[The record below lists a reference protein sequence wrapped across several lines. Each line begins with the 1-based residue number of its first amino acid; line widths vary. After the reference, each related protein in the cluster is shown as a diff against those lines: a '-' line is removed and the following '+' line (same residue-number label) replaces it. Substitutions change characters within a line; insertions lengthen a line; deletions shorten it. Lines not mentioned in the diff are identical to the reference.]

1 MEKIKLRVTA
11 NVAEVVE
18 SPEIIT
24 SGTIGLPVE
33 ITFDSRWEG
42 LTKLAVF
49 RGGDTTIAVTYPEG
63 GTVVPWEVL
72 EKPNVWLQ
80 IGVYGV
86 NADGSVAIPTMWA
99 TVRVIHTGADPNG
112 ADAPATRGAWQE
124 MLDEVNNLKNNLA
137 SKQELENHLSDE
149 GNPHGVTCEQ
159 IGAVDEETL
168 QPRVEDILIQ
178 DINNGGNISNSG
190 LISMI
195 ESLSANTLVQE
206 GLTGHADDTDNPH
219 QVTAKQIGAV
229 TTQELNERLSN
240 LGGGS
245 SAEVTEHIN
254 DTDNPHNVTCAKI
267 GAVPVEEIGLYVNDI
282 VVSDINGDGDIS
294 NAIGPLIGTEVQST
308 LEQQNLLTHA
318 FDNENPHNVT
328 ASQIG
333 AVTTAELAN
342 TKTIFNNKAIDT
354 AYAYRE
360 GIYSDFLT
368 SVHYPDES
376 FLMEKYLGG
385 TFKVVWTA
393 VHYTSYT
400 TSEAME
406 VCIPVPFKVKSHNIT
421 IGNYS
426 DYCHTLEVIPGN
438 TSGVD
443 GADGIYAFW
452 VSICADAPE
461 EGAESNLLDFTIT
474 ITGTWE

>member
-33 ITFDSRWEG
+33 IAFDSRWEG

-49 RGGDTTIAVTYPEG
+49 RAGDTTIAVTYPEG

-86 NADGSVAIPTMWA
+86 NVDGSVAIPTMWA
-99 TVRVIHTGADPNG
+99 TVRMIHTGADPDG
-112 ADAPATRGAWQE
+112 ADAPATRTAWQE

-137 SKQELENHLSDE
+137 SKEKLENHLSNE
-149 GNPHGVTCEQ
+149 ENPHSVTCEQ
-159 IGAVDEETL
+159 IGAVL
-168 QPRVEDILIQ
+168 KEDFTCDMIGAVSWDVFATEVDAMLEMNGVYGH
-178 DINNGGNISNSG
+178 INK
-190 LISMI
+190 
-195 ESLSANTLVQE
+195 
-206 GLTGHADDTDNPH
+206 TDNPH
-219 QVTAKQIGAV
+219 NVTAKQIGAV
-229 TTQELNERLSN
+229 TTEELNERLSN

-282 VVSDINGDGDIS
+282 VVSDISVGGDIS
-294 NAIGPLIGTEVQST
+294 NAIGSAVSVEVQST

-318 FDNENPHNVT
+318 SDNENPHNVT

-333 AVTTAELAN
+333 AATAAELAN
-342 TKTIFNNKAIDT
+342 TKTVFNNKVIDN
-354 AYAYRE
+354 AYAHRDMYE
-360 GIYSDFLT
+360 SFFACI
-368 SVHYPDES
+368 HYPEES

-385 TFKVVWTA
+385 TFKIIWTA
-393 VHYTSYT
+393 VNYTSYT
-400 TSEAME
+400 TSESSYYE
-406 VCIPVPFKVKSHNIT
+406 IHLPFKVKSHNIT
-421 IGNYS
+421 IDNYS
-426 DYCHTLEVIPGN
+426 DYCHTLDVGKFEDNYGFGFDIG
-438 TSGVD
+438 
-443 GADGIYAFW
+443 
-452 VSICADAPE
+452 ADAPE

>member
-159 IGAVDEETL
+159 IGAVL
-168 QPRVEDILIQ
+168 KEDFTCDMIGAVSWDVFATEVDSMLTASGVYGH
-178 DINNGGNISNSG
+178 INK
-190 LISMI
+190 
-195 ESLSANTLVQE
+195 
-206 GLTGHADDTDNPH
+206 TDNPH
-219 QVTAKQIGAV
+219 NVTAKQIGAV
-229 TTQELNERLSN
+229 TTEELNERLSN

-393 VHYTSYT
+393 VHYTSYAK
-400 TSEAME
+400 SEAME

-452 VSICADAPE
+452 VDIGADAPE